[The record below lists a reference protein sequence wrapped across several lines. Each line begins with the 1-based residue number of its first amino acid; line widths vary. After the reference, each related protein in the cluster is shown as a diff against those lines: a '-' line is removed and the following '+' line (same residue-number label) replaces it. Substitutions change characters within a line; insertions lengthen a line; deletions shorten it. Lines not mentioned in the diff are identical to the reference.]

1 MKNEVEKQKV
11 NIVLIFKNQLLYNN
25 NFILYPFLKTMSIPF
40 APPLV
45 DKESIGGPPRPSE
58 SAAI

>member
-11 NIVLIFKNQLLYNN
+11 NIVLIFKNQLLSN

>member
-11 NIVLIFKNQLLYNN
+11 NIVLTFKNQLLSN

-45 DKESIGGPPRPSE
+45 DKESIGDPPRPSE